1 MRFLPLEDD
10 RLEEGGRQDCVS
22 CGCFLIYLFNYLIHV
37 CTDFL
42 QGFTL
47 NGKPVLNNFLKVKGT
62 FETSASATVH
72 TPLTILLH
80 FYLRSIKHMSHFNVV
95 EQLLSE
101 FYIEAHSNLQI
112 QNIPFNVT
120 DAEALEE
127 WVIEAE
133 SRAAQLS
140 AARHVIVFI
149 MTHTDPDRGDPWLG
163 HNPGSGESG
172 AAAVDD
178 ASTCLFL
185 FYCTD
190 VDRELNS
197 GFIKYSTLSVLS

>member
-1 MRFLPLEDD
+1 
-10 RLEEGGRQDCVS
+10 
-22 CGCFLIYLFNYLIHV
+22 
-37 CTDFL
+37 
-42 QGFTL
+42 
-47 NGKPVLNNFLKVKGT
+47 
-62 FETSASATVH
+62 
-72 TPLTILLH
+72 
-80 FYLRSIKHMSHFNVV
+80 MSHFNVV

-101 FYIEAHSNLQI
+101 FYIEARSNLQI
-112 QNIPFNVT
+112 QNIPFNIT

-140 AARHVIVFI
+140 AARRLARHVIVFI
-149 MTHTDPDRGDPWLG
+149 TNHTDPDRGDPWLG
-163 HNPGSGESG
+163 HDPGSGASG

-190 VDRELNS
+190 LDRELNS
-197 GFIKYSTLSVLS
+197 GFIKYSTLSKLS